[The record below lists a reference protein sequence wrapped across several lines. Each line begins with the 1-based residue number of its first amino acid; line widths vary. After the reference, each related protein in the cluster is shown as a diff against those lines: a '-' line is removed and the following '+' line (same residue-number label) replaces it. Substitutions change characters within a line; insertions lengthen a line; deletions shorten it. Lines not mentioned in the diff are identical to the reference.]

1 MKYLVTSFFFFVCSI
16 VYSQETSS
24 FEASPNSV
32 YVELIGNGIM
42 YSVNYDRVIKTR
54 DRMKFS
60 ARIGFSYVDIG
71 LFDEIEGV
79 VVPIELLGWIG
90 DKGHFEFGAGLSSQ
104 FVTLEDDSLLG
115 GPSERY
121 DSQAYYLTGRLGYR
135 LQKPDGGFLFR
146 AGFVP
151 MVLLGENNSERVS
164 SDRPSF
170 VPWFGFSFGYSF

>member
-16 VYSQETSS
+16 AYSQETSS
-24 FEASPNSV
+24 FEAPPNSV

-42 YSVNYDRVIKTR
+42 YSVNFDRVIKTR

-79 VVPIELLGWIG
+79 VVPIELLGWVG

-115 GPSERY
+115 GPSEPTILKPTTSLA
-121 DSQAYYLTGRLGYR
+121 DWVIAYKSRMEASFSA
-135 LQKPDGGFLFR
+135 PDLC
-146 AGFVP
+146 
-151 MVLLGENNSERVS
+151 
-164 SDRPSF
+164 
-170 VPWFGFSFGYSF
+170 PWFC